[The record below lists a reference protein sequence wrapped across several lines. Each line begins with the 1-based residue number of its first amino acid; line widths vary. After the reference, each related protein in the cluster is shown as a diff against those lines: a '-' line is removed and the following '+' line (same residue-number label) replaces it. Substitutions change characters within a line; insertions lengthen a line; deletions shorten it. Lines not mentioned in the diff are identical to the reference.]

1 MKLKKCYP
9 QNWRNTTQV
18 LSGCKG
24 HVNSLE
30 LPKIISKTLNQSMAI
45 MWKIPRRYSFQARL
59 KALRVHAEG
68 AFLRWVGCR
77 TEELTQLIHRA
88 SPPLPAHP
96 ALPCTCLWC
105 TVGVQAHPPPLLFG
119 GHGIKAYQCLLMEQM
134 HTLAHWFLR
143 YQPNFYSPVNEI
155 IKSLRRDLLCT
166 HVLALL
172 HVNHAKLIHASVSI
186 LARQV
191 GRWLL
196 SPSDLITI
204 VSTVVLKNSLI

>member
-105 TVGVQAHPPPLLFG
+105 TVGVQAHPPPFIWRSRDKSIPVPTDG
-119 GHGIKAYQCLLMEQM
+119 ADA
-134 HTLAHWFLR
+134 HTG
-143 YQPNFYSPVNEI
+143 
-155 IKSLRRDLLCT
+155 SL
-166 HVLALL
+166 
-172 HVNHAKLIHASVSI
+172 IPSVS
-186 LARQV
+186 
-191 GRWLL
+191 
-196 SPSDLITI
+196 T
-204 VSTVVLKNSLI
+204 